1 MTVRILA
8 ACAVVLFAACS
19 SPEPEPTSF
28 RPQVGYWRLA
38 METGET
44 PIPVNVHIDTTGTLT
59 ILNGAEEVS
68 TNDLMVYG
76 DTTELRISAYP
87 SYLRYTTTSATS
99 ISGRWIDS
107 ARSNYA
113 LPFSGTYQGKTASD
127 YPALQ
132 AGSDAYRV
140 TFEPGT
146 DDAFQAQGLFTPGNG
161 QCAGTFLTETGD
173 YRYLQGS
180 RTEAHMVLSC
190 FDGAHL
196 FFFEADVARDS
207 LQNGV
212 FLSGKHYQ
220 STWEAVRDNAFTLT
234 DPDSLTYLTNQD
246 AFTFQALDASGDIA
260 AFDADAFAGKLTI
273 VQIFGSWCPNCLDES
288 TYYQDLHARYADR
301 GLDIVPVAFERG
313 EDFAQNVQHIQR
325 QFDQLGITY
334 PFYIGGTASKS
345 EASRVFSQLNR
356 VISFPTSVFIS
367 PEGGV
372 LKIHTGFYG
381 PGTGQAYTDYVAET
395 EAFIEAHL
403 PGPQP

>member
-8 ACAVVLFAACS
+8 LCAVVLLAACS
-19 SPEPEPTSF
+19 TPEPEPTSF
-28 RPQVGYWRLA
+28 RPNVGYWRLT

-59 ILNGAEEVS
+59 ILNSTEEVP
-68 TNDLMVYG
+68 TGDLMVYG

-87 SYLRYTTTSATS
+87 SYLRYATSSATA

-107 ARSNYA
+107 SRSDYA
-113 LPFSGTYQGKTASD
+113 IPFKGTYQGKTASA
-127 YPALQ
+127 YPAVDG
-132 AGSDAYRV
+132 ASDAYRV

-146 DDAFQAQGLFTPGNG
+146 DNAYPAQGLFTADNG
-161 QCAGTFLTETGD
+161 LCAGTFLTETGD
-173 YRYLQGS
+173 YRFLQGS
-180 RTEAHMVLSC
+180 RTDAHMVLSC

-196 FFFEADVARDS
+196 FFFEADVLGDS

-212 FLSGKHYQ
+212 FLSGKHYT
-220 STWEAVRDNAFTLT
+220 STWEAVRDDAFTLT
-234 DPDSLTYLTNQD
+234 DPDSLTYLTNAD
-246 AFTFQALDASGDIA
+246 AFTFQALDATGDIA
-260 AFDADAFAGKLTI
+260 AFDAEAFAGKLTI

-367 PEGGV
+367 PEGEV

-381 PGTGQAYTDYVAET
+381 PGTGQAYTDYVSET

-403 PGPQP
+403 PGVQP